1 MRIQTAASPTHAL
14 FCAAADKTRLRI
26 LSVLLRGELCVC
38 EVVDALRIQQT
49 RASRHLKYLRK
60 TGLVTARRDGRWVY
74 YQLAPVKGVVHEKLL
89 DCIRACSQELPE
101 LVRDA
106 NRLRKCC

>member
-1 MRIQTAASPTHAL
+1 MRIQTAATPTHAL

-49 RASRHLKYLRK
+49 RASRHL
-60 TGLVTARRDGRWVY
+60 
-74 YQLAPVKGVVHEKLL
+74 
-89 DCIRACSQELPE
+89 
-101 LVRDA
+101 
-106 NRLRKCC
+106 